1 MDDDDEPRGKY
12 DVFED
17 IMEILDSRGKLG
29 KIIEI
34 IGEYD
39 ATNPFGIPFDVNME
53 HEWLEHVTLLQLAAY
68 HGQLEYVE
76 WFLQNGAYPWQTN
89 INSESALHIAISG
102 EWVADDM
109 DDFAVMPGDSVN
121 KSMGVLSI
129 LMQYADNHAL
139 HALQPVWAKR
149 NKWCVTPIDY
159 AVRKGG
165 AEALKF
171 FISKGALINGPMFTT
186 QYGSISDTLR
196 GTFTAVPGTI
206 PEGNAIYTQ
215 FGNSLLHQAVKY
227 RNHDA
232 LSILME
238 DGANTRVCNSC
249 GETPLMTAV
258 VDQNLKAI
266 KVLLDYGT
274 VDILQRHG
282 HVFIHNCRIGHDDG
296 FFTDH
301 TDPDDQYDGWTVL
314 HLLAGQHC
322 LEPRDTDFEILA
334 MLVTAGVDVRAK
346 TVEGFTAHDMVT
358 TGNGDTAFAT
368 ELKRLERVTPWSA
381 EFKQL
386 REDAVVMAF
395 EKDSRTNSLLGTLT
409 EELFGEMLVRMNAH
423 DNIV

>member
-1 MDDDDEPRGKY
+1 MDEPWGKY
-12 DVFED
+12 DVFEE
-17 IMEILDSRGKLG
+17 IMDILDSRGKLG

-34 IGEYD
+34 IGVYN
-39 ATNPFGIPFDVNME
+39 ATNPGRPFDVNME
-53 HEWLEHVTLLQLAAY
+53 HEWLEYVTLLQLAAY

-76 WFLQNGAYPWQTN
+76 WFIQNGADPWQTN
-89 INSESALHIAISG
+89 NNSESALHIAISG
-102 EWVADDM
+102 EWVANQM
-109 DDFAVMPGDSVN
+109 DDIAVMPGDPVN

-129 LMQYADNHAL
+129 LMQYAENHT
-139 HALQPVWAKR
+139 LQPVWAKR

-196 GTFTAVPGTI
+196 GTFAVVPGTI
-206 PEGNAIYTQ
+206 PEGNVIYTQ

-238 DGANTRVCNSC
+238 DGANTRVCNNC
-249 GETPLMTAV
+249 GETPLMSAV

-266 KVLLDYGT
+266 KMLLDSGT

-282 HVFIHNCRIGHDDG
+282 HVFIHNRKIGHDDG

-301 TDPDDQYDGWTVL
+301 TVPDDQYDGWTVL
-314 HLLAGQHC
+314 HLLAEGHR
-322 LEPRDTDFEILA
+322 LEPSETDFEILA

-346 TVEGFTAHDMVT
+346 TAGGFTAHDLVT
-358 TGNGDTAFAT
+358 TENGDTAFAT

-386 REDAVVMAF
+386 REDAVVMAL
-395 EKDSRTNSLLGTLT
+395 EKDSRTNSLLGTLP
-409 EELFGEMLVRMNAH
+409 EDLFGEMMARMNAH
-423 DNIV
+423 RNFE